1 MSALPIHLLAQSWP
15 AQHSDRAVLRSLSM
29 HFETPRYYEA
39 ADEAGLLLQSAKDI
53 SQDCALSL
61 APSSPCTHTLGF

>member
-1 MSALPIHLLAQSWP
+1 
-15 AQHSDRAVLRSLSM
+15 M

-61 APSSPCTHTLGF
+61 APSSPCTHTLGC

>member
-1 MSALPIHLLAQSWP
+1 
-15 AQHSDRAVLRSLSM
+15 M

-61 APSSPCTHTLGF
+61 APYSPCTHTLGC